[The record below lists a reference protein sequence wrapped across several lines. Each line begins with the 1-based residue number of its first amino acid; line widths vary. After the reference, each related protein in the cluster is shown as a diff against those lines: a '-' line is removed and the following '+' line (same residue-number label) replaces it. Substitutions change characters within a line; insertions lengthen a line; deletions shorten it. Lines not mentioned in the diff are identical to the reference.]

1 MKTFITLIF
10 SILIFISC
18 ENQQQQKTN
27 QETTIITNPVD
38 GQVYGEAISNDNIIS
53 VEKLPLELKNINEK
67 ELKLVGKIDAVCQ
80 GSGCWADIEMGNG
93 KIVHVTFKDEAFT
106 LPKDIA
112 GQTVTIE
119 GIAKSEVISVE
130 IQKRM
135 AEEEG
140 LSQKEIYD
148 IKEPLTEY
156 YFEAIGVTVIKF

>member
-10 SILIFISC
+10 SVLIFISC

-27 QETTIITNPVD
+27 PETTIITNQLE
-38 GQVYGEAISNDNIIS
+38 GNVYGKAISNEGIIS
-53 VEKLPLELKNINEK
+53 SDKLSFELKNTDVK
-67 ELKLVGKIDAVCQ
+67 ELKLEGKIDAVCQ

-93 KIVHVTFKDEAFT
+93 KIVHVTFKDDAFT
-106 LPKDIA
+106 LPKNIA
-112 GQTVTIE
+112 GQTATIE

-135 AEEEG
+135 AEKEG
-140 LSQKEIYD
+140 LSQKEID
-148 IKEPLTEY
+148 EIKEPLTEY